1 MSNGNNIA
9 HSFKFFTLSLNP
21 YQLLHSFVVIF
32 WYIEE
37 KKCVFGLTSALVLT
51 WCNLLY
57 SSYYQCIKLGSFWT
71 SKKFQSQLPKNR
83 YFRFWNMF
91 QLLSYEHH
99 DLILWCK
106 LSDKNYLYLPHI
118 GYLYVSLHK
127 IAHTWLQQH

>member
-37 KKCVFGLTSALVLT
+37 KKCVFRLTSALVLT

-57 SSYYQCIKLGSFWT
+57 SSYYQCIKLGSFRISNKIPEPITQKQIFLILEYVPTFELWASWFDIVLQFHIKSNQT
-71 SKKFQSQLPKNR
+71 
-83 YFRFWNMF
+83 
-91 QLLSYEHH
+91 LLSH
-99 DLILWCK
+99 WV
-106 LSDKNYLYLPHI
+106 SKNNI
-118 GYLYVSLHK
+118 NCVEIQS
-127 IAHTWLQQH
+127 

>member
-37 KKCVFGLTSALVLT
+37 KKCVFRLTSALVLI
-51 WCNLLY
+51 WSNLLY

-71 SKKFQSQLPKNR
+71 SEKNSRANYPKTDTFDSGICSNFWVMSIMIWCSFAILYKMILDIISR
-83 YFRFWNMF
+83 IFR
-91 QLLSYEHH
+91 
-99 DLILWCK
+99 ILCR
-106 LSDKNYLYLPHI
+106 I
-118 GYLYVSLHK
+118 Q
-127 IAHTWLQQH
+127 TLQQ